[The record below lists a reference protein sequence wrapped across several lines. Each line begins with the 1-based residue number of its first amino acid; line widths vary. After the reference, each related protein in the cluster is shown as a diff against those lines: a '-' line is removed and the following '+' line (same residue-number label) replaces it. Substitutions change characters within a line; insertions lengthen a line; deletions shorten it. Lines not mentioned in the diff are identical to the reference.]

1 MKRRVAS
8 AYEKEGEDD
17 TETYKIK
24 MSKMQSRNCK
34 TTEVYSG
41 RYGKNIEAGR
51 KGTVRFFSSLI
62 SNKLQGVL
70 SQNTFISVPCY
81 LCSLSKTL
89 LKNVC
94 FPLLLLFL
102 AWNLVSSSIITLL
115 TRPEFWKR
123 MYRGALYFILC
134 MHTQTRM
141 RTQESCM
148 QMQKTE
154 EFTWFQYMEQNIR
167 ALP

>member
-1 MKRRVAS
+1 MKRRMAP
-8 AYEKEGEDD
+8 AYEKEGGDD
-17 TETYKIK
+17 TETHKIK
-24 MSKMQSRNCK
+24 TRKMQSRSCK
-34 TTEVYSG
+34 TTEVYSE
-41 RYGKNIEAGR
+41 RYGRNRETGR
-51 KGTVRFFSSLI
+51 KGTVRFFRSFT
-62 SNKLQGVL
+62 SNKLHGVL

-81 LCSLSKTL
+81 LCSLSKRL

-94 FPLLLLFL
+94 SPLLLLFL

-115 TRPEFWKR
+115 TRLEFWKR
-123 MYRGALYFILC
+123 MYRGTLYFMLC

-141 RTQESCM
+141 RAQESCM
-148 QMQKTE
+148 QMQRTE